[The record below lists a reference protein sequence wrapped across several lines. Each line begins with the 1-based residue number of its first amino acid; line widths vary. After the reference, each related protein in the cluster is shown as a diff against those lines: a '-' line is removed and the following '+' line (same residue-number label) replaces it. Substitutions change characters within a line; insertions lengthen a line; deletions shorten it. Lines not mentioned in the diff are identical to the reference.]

1 MFSNLFDDC
10 PVSVIRDISLFHGT
24 SRENIDKIVS
34 EGFKSSSS
42 EDNYLGAGVYFY
54 DSEFFAIW
62 WKFNSDSYLKGPI
75 QKISV
80 GVDLTDD
87 ELNELIAAF
96 QAQYGVIVAEMTD
109 VSYLDMDNFKVKEM
123 FNEVYEN
130 LYDICNTDK
139 IFYTTVY
146 DYLFEKM
153 NFQDKYDMVV
163 LTANLYK
170 LTNKPNFRNKAPQ
183 ALIPYRIY
191 CLKNYEKI
199 KTVSE
204 YVINK
209 KHMDTFIRFVTLRKT
224 PSW

>member
-24 SRENIDKIVS
+24 SRENVDKIVS
-34 EGFKSSSS
+34 EGFKPSIS

-62 WKFNSDSYLKGPI
+62 WKFNGDPCLKIPV
-75 QKISV
+75 QKMSSGI
-80 GVDLTDD
+80 DLTDG
-87 ELNELIAAF
+87 ELNELISRF
-96 QAQYGVIVAEMTD
+96 QSQHGVIVAKMTD
-109 VSYLDMDNFKVKEM
+109 INYLDMDNFKIKEM
-123 FNEVYEN
+123 FNEIYEN
-130 LYDICNTDK
+130 LYKICNADT

-153 NFQDKYDMVV
+153 NLQDKYDMVV
-163 LTANLYK
+163 LTSNLYK

-191 CLKNYEKI
+191 CVKNFKKI
-199 KTVSE
+199 GIVSE
-204 YVINK
+204 YTINE
-209 KHMDTFIRFVTLRKT
+209 KHIDTFIRFLTLRGT